1 MAACLTAAPGGA
13 QAAGQVRGAAA
24 VEPIAN
30 ESTARI
36 DVGSPLAEPLS
47 RGRVVIQYRTEHL
60 HIAPVFGAAA
70 LAVSPRIGHIHVSVD
85 DAAWHWADVSGNPVI
100 INGFLPGPHTILIQL
115 VNADHRPIDE
125 GTVRLTIPQR
135 GQ

>member
-1 MAACLTAAPGGA
+1 MRVHFNQHRSGQLGA
-13 QAAGQVRGAAA
+13 
-24 VEPIAN
+24 
-30 ESTARI
+30 
-36 DVGSPLAEPLS
+36 LAEPLS

-85 DAAWHWADVSGNPVI
+85 DAGWHWVDVSGNPVI
-100 INGFLPGPHTILIQL
+100 INGLLPGPHTILIQL